1 MENNVPDYMND
12 LMIIKRLIREWITHN
27 SLIIAYDYDN
37 TVYDYHN
44 AGCDFTKIID
54 LLKECKNYGGRFIVY
69 SCSPESR
76 HLDMVDYLN
85 KHNIPFDSINENI
98 VTLHGGEGKLFYN
111 ILLDDRAGLRL
122 SYEYLNT
129 ALIVMKQNPQTVEEG
144 YEILKTIY
152 GSHTNN

>member
-1 MENNVPDYMND
+1 MGNNVPDYMDD
-12 LMIIKRLIREWITHN
+12 LVIIKRLIREWITHD

-44 AGCDFTKIID
+44 VGCDFTRIID
-54 LLKECKNYGGRFIVY
+54 LLNECKNYGGKFIVY

-76 HLDMVDYLN
+76 HLDMINYLN

-98 VTLHGGEGKLFYN
+98 ITLHGGEGKLFYN

-129 ALIVMKQNPQTVEEG
+129 ALMVMKKNPKTVEEG
-144 YEILKTIY
+144 YEILKNLY
-152 GSHTNN
+152 V